1 MRFGLKLLVVLIAI
15 TLLPLVLISSVI
27 LNTWHDELSQKTE
40 EDLTELVK
48 LKADYYNRD
57 FSEMR
62 NVIESASLH
71 IVSNWGKGAYYNMS
85 YIFLALNRTDGWKE
99 DMKNFEYVKQAFD
112 AMLVGKNKIKINLVF
127 FGLENG
133 VCFINDPSLVQYLN
147 ENIPQ
152 FDYRERIWYTLAK
165 EKNTTVWSPLY
176 VDVNSG
182 ELVTTLSKPIYIEG
196 EFIGVLGLD
205 LLLTT
210 IKNEILDIR
219 YEEAGISLL
228 VERNG
233 NIIVHPEYTA
243 GNKSWND
250 TFPEENIL
258 NIPSLSPLSE
268 EIFNASTG
276 FEIVNVDGKS
286 TYAVFAPIDEINGSL
301 LFLLPEE
308 AVMQSINDTINRT
321 IFFLILVFLFIVLIL
336 LLFVS
341 SVTKP
346 VEELRAAAM
355 EVARG
360 NLDYKL
366 DIKSNDEFGELS
378 KEFNRMVGRL
388 KKTTQELKESQERY
402 KSIFDES
409 TDVIYITTEDGKV
422 VDINKA
428 GEKLFGYTREEL
440 MKMDPAEF
448 YENKEDREKF
458 KREIEKKGFVKDY
471 EVRFRRKDGKLL
483 DCILSTTMIKK
494 GGKTYYQGI
503 IRDVTPLKEA
513 KRQLDMYNS
522 LLRHDISNRNQI
534 TLGCLELLMEEDMD
548 EEKKELIKR
557 AYEHLSQAQQLL
569 QKLAIV
575 NKVEKIKLKER
586 DLKKVLKNSIE
597 RYEYYAKEKGIKIV
611 ADINEGCV
619 MADELLENVFSN
631 LIENA
636 IAHSGCKKIEIKTRE
651 EGDETVITIA
661 DDGKGIPEELAGK
674 IFEWGVKGEKSKG
687 SGFGLHLVK
696 KIVEGYGGRI
706 ILKEYRNG
714 TTFEIRLRKC

>member
-258 NIPSLSPLSE
+258 NIPSLSPLSG

-355 EVARG
+355 EVAKG

>member
-85 YIFLALNRTDGWKE
+85 YIFLALNRTDRWKE

-258 NIPSLSPLSE
+258 NIPSLSPLSG

-355 EVARG
+355 EVAKG

>member
-1 MRFGLKLLVVLIAI
+1 
-15 TLLPLVLISSVI
+15 
-27 LNTWHDELSQKTE
+27 
-40 EDLTELVK
+40 
-48 LKADYYNRD
+48 
-57 FSEMR
+57 
-62 NVIESASLH
+62 
-71 IVSNWGKGAYYNMS
+71 MS
-85 YIFLALNRTDGWKE
+85 YFFIALNRTDGWEE
-99 DMKNFEYVKQAFD
+99 DMKNFEYVKQTFD
-112 AMLVGKNKIKINLVF
+112 AILVGKNKIKINLIF

-133 VCFINDPSLVQYLN
+133 ICFLSDSTVVKYMS

-152 FDYRERIWYTLAK
+152 FDHRERIWYTLAK

-176 VDVNSG
+176 VDANTG
-182 ELVTTLSKPIYIEG
+182 ELVTTLSKPIYIDG

-219 YEEAGISLL
+219 YEEAGIPLV

-233 NIIVHPEYTA
+233 NIIVHPEYTV

-258 NIPSLSPLSE
+258 NIPSLSPLSD

-276 FEIVNVDGKS
+276 FEIVNMDGKS
-286 TYAVFAPIDEINGSL
+286 TYAVFAPVDEINGSL

-308 AVMQSINDTINRT
+308 VVMRSINDTINHT
-321 IFFLILVFLFIVLIL
+321 IFFLILVFLFIVLVI

-341 SVTKP
+341 SLTKP
-346 VEELRAAAM
+346 VEELRAGAM
-355 EVARG
+355 EVAKG

-378 KEFNRMVGRL
+378 KDFNRMVERL

-409 TDVIYITTEDGKV
+409 TDVIYITTEDGRV
-422 VDINKA
+422 IDINKA

-548 EEKKELIKR
+548 EEKKELIK
-557 AYEHLSQAQQLL
+557 
-569 QKLAIV
+569 
-575 NKVEKIKLKER
+575 
-586 DLKKVLKNSIE
+586 
-597 RYEYYAKEKGIKIV
+597 
-611 ADINEGCV
+611 
-619 MADELLENVFSN
+619 
-631 LIENA
+631 
-636 IAHSGCKKIEIKTRE
+636 
-651 EGDETVITIA
+651 
-661 DDGKGIPEELAGK
+661 
-674 IFEWGVKGEKSKG
+674 
-687 SGFGLHLVK
+687 
-696 KIVEGYGGRI
+696 
-706 ILKEYRNG
+706 
-714 TTFEIRLRKC
+714 